1 MAGVASDNST
11 RPERLVETG
20 SGMVS
25 AVHDQCMDD
34 SDPPPACPL
43 PESLENETPE
53 SDYCSR
59 LLVSRRR
66 GGTRG
71 RGGGARASRVTQ
83 GVVVVPSPEANKYR
97 GATLRSLRGGRSF
110 VRSEQQASSSDITPV
125 VVVAV

>member
-1 MAGVASDNST
+1 MIADFLLYVRMIGHGSNSCARSTTTGAASDNST
-11 RPERLVETG
+11 RPEWAVETG
-20 SGMVS
+20 SGTVS
-25 AVHDQCMDD
+25 VVQDQRMDD

-53 SDYCSR
+53 SDYGPW

-83 GVVVVPSPEANKYR
+83 GCAESQ
-97 GATLRSLRGGRSF
+97 S
-110 VRSEQQASSSDITPV
+110 
-125 VVVAV
+125 